1 MMLAVLLTA
10 SPAFSASTNRI
21 KRDKATGQQHQVGCG
36 TKPQNKKPHSE
47 LNNKKQS
54 HSILKEKKE
63 NW

>member
-36 TKPQNKKPHSE
+36 TKPQTKNRT
-47 LNNKKQS
+47 LNSQNKKQS
-54 HSILKEKKE
+54 HSILKEKE